1 MRRSTRWGSEAWK
14 REEGSGQQL
23 SRCVGLSRCDVF
35 MMSARHYSCAVYL
48 SSGLSS
54 IAARVAAAAAAI
66 PRVAVVDTFTD
77 EAYARSSVKLVAESE
92 ALLLGAQA
100 AAAEALE
107 AIDLSQQ
114 PHPAPH
120 PRQGSV
126 DMISFMPLSEQSA
139 GAIRDQLEECDQLAW
154 RLGSELGAL
163 GCPVLMYG
171 DRAARSLVETR
182 RGTSFFRS
190 TKAASPREAT
200 AELPL
205 DFRAAGS
212 DGVSAAGL
220 PQRTGVAIVG
230 VQPYVTNFN
239 ICVSN
244 ATLEECRAAA
254 SAVRAAFGVQ
264 VMALPH
270 AGGTHEVGC
279 NLQASA
285 TTDSPDRQAVLDVVA
300 AALPDA
306 ALVQRSYVIGL
317 TPAEANAKAE
327 GILAA
332 AGAAR

>member
-1 MRRSTRWGSEAWK
+1 
-14 REEGSGQQL
+14 
-23 SRCVGLSRCDVF
+23 

-139 GAIRDQLEECDQLAW
+139 AAIKDQLDECDQLAW
-154 RLGSELGAL
+154 RLGSGLGAL

-190 TKAASPREAT
+190 TKAAQSRDAT

-212 DGVSAAGL
+212 DGDDSAAGL

-239 ICVSN
+239 ICISN
-244 ATLEECRAAA
+244 ATLEECRTAAT
-254 SAVRAAFGVQ
+254 AVRAAFGVQ

-285 TTDSPDRQAVLDVVA
+285 TADSPDRQAVLDVVA

-306 ALVQRSYVIGL
+306 ALVERSYVIGL
-317 TPAEANAKAE
+317 TPAEAKAKAE
-327 GILAA
+327 GILLTA
-332 AGAAR
+332 AGVAR